1 MTEELEYLHEG
12 LKRCPFC
19 GGKVTHKLGEN
30 VIPETVFCLNCP
42 VAIPT
47 EIWQSRPIE
56 DELKAK
62 IKELRN

>member
-1 MTEELEYLHEG
+1 MEE

-19 GGKVTHKLGEN
+19 GGKGTHQLGDMVN
-30 VIPETVFCLNCP
+30 NLTVYCLYCP

-56 DELKAK
+56 DELRQEMANLKK
-62 IKELRN
+62 SSVPLDSP

>member
-1 MTEELEYLHEG
+1 MTEKPEYLHEE

-19 GGKVTHKLGEN
+19 GGEVTHRLGDMIE
-30 VIPETVFCLNCP
+30 PTTVYCLNCP

-47 EIWQSRPIE
+47 KIWQSRPIE
-56 DELKAK
+56 DELKVK